1 MRCGGCPLRFRPWSG
16 VAEAVCDDAVMNEE
30 PAHFTQLEPDRYL
43 PSRYAQ
49 SLWGND
55 QLNGPAL
62 VGLAGHVLETAFGLP
77 DFMPA
82 RLTVDLVKAARGVPT
97 TTSVRLIR
105 DGRRLRNSECIIEQ
119 DGVTVVRAILV
130 QYRQSVPPRG
140 EEWAP
145 TRYFIPPDDV
155 DESPAPYLGSDAS
168 GWSRPVKDHK
178 NASRTRYIEFP
189 TTVVAGQ
196 SNSPFVRAAMVAE
209 ETSLVTNLG
218 TEGIGYIN
226 GDLTVA
232 LARLPDDG
240 WLGVEADA
248 HWVAGGI
255 AVGAATLFDRAGPFG
270 SGLIT
275 AISNPAAQIDFD
287 FEQSPIHPES
297 RFFSG

>member
-1 MRCGGCPLRFRPWSG
+1 MT
-16 VAEAVCDDAVMNEE
+16 EA
-30 PAHFTQLEPDRYL
+30 PAHFTQLEPNRYL
-43 PSRYAQ
+43 PTRYAQ

-62 VGLAGHVLETAFGLP
+62 VGLAGHALETAFGSSG
-77 DFMPA
+77 FMPA

-105 DGRRLRNSECIIEQ
+105 DGRRVRNSECILEQ
-119 DGVTVVRAILV
+119 DGVTVARAILV
-130 QYRQSVPPRG
+130 QYRQGDPPRG
-140 EEWAP
+140 EEWVP
-145 TRYFIPPDDV
+145 TRDFSPPDDI
-155 DESPAPYLGSDAS
+155 DESPLPYLGSDAS

-178 NASRTRYIEFP
+178 NASRTRFIEWP
-189 TTVVAGQ
+189 TTAVAGQ
-196 SNSPFVRAAMVAE
+196 ANSPFVRAAMVAE

-232 LARLPDDG
+232 LARLPNDG
-240 WLGVEADA
+240 WIGVEADS
-248 HWVAGGI
+248 HWAANGI
-255 AVGAATLFDRAGPFG
+255 AVGASTLFDSDGPFG

-275 AISNPAAQIDFD
+275 AIGNPAAQIDFD